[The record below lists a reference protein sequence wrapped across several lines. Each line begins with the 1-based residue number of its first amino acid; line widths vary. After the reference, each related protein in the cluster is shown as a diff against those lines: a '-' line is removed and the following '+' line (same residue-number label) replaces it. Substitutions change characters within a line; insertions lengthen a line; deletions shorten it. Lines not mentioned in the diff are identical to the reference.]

1 MEFEDAIAALGKD
14 LGIDLLVEDGVAGF
28 VATSQDGDEPL
39 EVSISAMDDGESA
52 VLSADLG
59 ELPAT
64 DADEL
69 MLRMLEANHLFE
81 STGGATLSVE
91 DGHAK
96 LERSVGIVTLQR
108 GGNGT
113 GIVRPFVETA
123 RTWRARLA
131 GDGERGDGG
140 GNRTQ
145 FALPPACAFVV

>member
-81 STGGATLSVE
+81 STGGATLSLE

-96 LERSVGIVTLQR
+96 LERYVNLVALQR
-108 GGNGT
+108 GDGAK
-113 GIVRPFVETA
+113 IVPLFVERA
-123 RTWRARLA
+123 RTWRGIVA
-131 GDGERGDGG
+131 GEGGRGEEGDFEP
-140 GNRTQ
+140 RD
-145 FALPPACAFVV
+145 FERAFEPLTP